1 MSISPAKNWT
11 ASASD
16 DTAITSIS
24 STTAASV
31 ALAVGTTTPFSGLPW
46 SPHSRFC
53 RAAAIAIE
61 SAPRVGRVE
70 PSSDSSPTTA

>member
-1 MSISPAKNWT
+1 MCSSPAKNRT
-11 ASASD
+11 ASVSD
-16 DTAITSIS
+16 ATGITSMS

-31 ALAVGTTTPFSGLPW
+31 ALAVGTTMPLSRRP
-46 SPHSRFC
+46 SRSRFW

-61 SAPRVGRVE
+61 RVPRAGRVE